1 MVVVACDDG
10 SVQTGECG
18 VARVR
23 CVLTECAEPLLLQ
36 AWLRHHAHLFGLE
49 NLTVF
54 DSSTD
59 AATAKLL
66 LGAQR
71 AGVDVRRGQ
80 GSETGCE
87 QAKIVMKSW
96 RADEAAIDFAIPL
109 TCEEFLAV
117 YTADGVSCRRD
128 RVHAALDLARGQT
141 LALEPS
147 PALASVDGARN
158 EFTVAPVRF
167 CVLPADMLDRLDC
180 VSTMSKRF
188 ETPVTCLRFGA
199 DPADESGM
207 RVVFQGLGNL
217 LDAFGIHSE
226 RLGSPVLAPRG
237 APDDAVWVRAVEGAR
252 PVRFK
257 AGAYCRA
264 NEDVASSRWLPFL
277 HYVARG
283 ASEGRRLE

>member
-1 MVVVACDDG
+1 MLLQAGAIGATRSPGFGVVVVACDDG

-96 RADEAAIDFAIPL
+96 RADEAALDFAIPL

-117 YTADGVSCRRD
+117 YTADGVSWF
-128 RVHAALDLARGQT
+128 A
-141 LALEPS
+141 
-147 PALASVDGARN
+147 GARA
-158 EFTVAPVRF
+158 TR
-167 CVLPADMLDRLDC
+167 R
-180 VSTMSKRF
+180 
-188 ETPVTCLRFGA
+188 
-199 DPADESGM
+199 SG
-207 RVVFQGLGNL
+207 RCGLGASGRGCASCAVQGRSL
-217 LDAFGIHSE
+217 LPCQRGRRIEPVAAFSALCG
-226 RLGSPVLAPRG
+226 PR
-237 APDDAVWVRAVEGAR
+237 RQ
-252 PVRFK
+252 
-257 AGAYCRA
+257 
-264 NEDVASSRWLPFL
+264 
-277 HYVARG
+277 RG
-283 ASEGRRLE
+283 AST